1 MKRGQATLP
10 NLRDFQGSAFFNDER
25 PSSWRET
32 RKQHNLR
39 VRKGGL
45 PPLVFTAE
53 NYSLTKMNELKH
65 QTRRLTRLCK
75 CLFVAITVAM
85 FLSAPK
91 LAVTQTINIDRV
103 VSELEPEIQR
113 TLLAG
118 NIPSASIALIAGD
131 RVIWTNAYGYSNLWA
146 RTPATPNTVYLIG
159 STFKAMSTIALIQQ
173 MEQGKFKLDDR
184 VNDYLTDF
192 KIQGEDPQHPITF
205 RHLLTHTSGL
215 PADFGPFPVW
225 GDTVPPSLEDYLRK
239 SLKVTKP
246 PLTSVTYSNM
256 AYTLVA
262 YLVQKFSGVP
272 YKQYIQ
278 EHIFTPLEM
287 TSTAFEPRPDMEERL
302 AIPYVADEK
311 TGSQVGTV
319 RLKASVWPAGL
330 VYGTVL
336 NQANWLIANL
346 NGGVFKDKRLIS
358 QSTLDQ
364 MFTRQYDQFKGTIEN
379 LWGKE
384 TVRFGLTWWTQ
395 VRDGDRYIAHSGS
408 VPGYTAFLLG
418 NRDRKLGFAIMTN
431 GNRAHLHL
439 FKLADKAI
447 DLMKKYSSTE
457 KTAKPRP

>member
-1 MKRGQATLP
+1 MNKFRNQMVRTGPCHWLP
-10 NLRDFQGSAFFNDER
+10 A
-25 PSSWRET
+25 
-32 RKQHNLR
+32 
-39 VRKGGL
+39 
-45 PPLVFTAE
+45 AI
-53 NYSLTKMNELKH
+53 SLAALLLIIPALAGA
-65 QTRRLTRLCK
+65 QT
-75 CLFVAITVAM
+75 V
-85 FLSAPK
+85 
-91 LAVTQTINIDRV
+91 NIDRV
-103 VSELEPEIQR
+103 VAELEPEIQR

-131 RVIWTNAYGYSNLWA
+131 KVIWTNAYGYSNLWA

-159 STFKAMSTIALIQQ
+159 STFKAMSTIALLQQ

-192 KIQGEDPQHPITF
+192 KIQGEDPQHPVTF

-215 PADFGPFPVW
+215 PADFGSFPVW
-225 GDTVPPSLEDYLRK
+225 GDTVPPSLEEYLRK

-256 AYTLVA
+256 AFTLVA

-302 AIPYVADEK
+302 AIPYVVDEK

-346 NGGVFKDKRLIS
+346 NGGGFKNKRLIS
-358 QSTLDQ
+358 QSTFNQL
-364 MFTRQYDQFKGTIEN
+364 FTPQYDQLEGTIEN
-379 LWGKE
+379 LLGNE
-384 TVRFGLTWWTQ
+384 TAGFGLTWWTQ
-395 VRDGDRYIAHSGS
+395 GRDRDRYIPHSCS

-431 GNRAHLHL
+431 GNRAHPHL
-439 FKLADKAI
+439 FKLADRAI
-447 DLMKKYSSTE
+447 DLMKKYGGTE
-457 KTAKPRP
+457 KPAMAKS